1 MIYTTSH
8 KFAPF
13 VLGILAVCICVNLY
27 AVPVGPKLPAEESK
41 RTSTSIGPSY
51 EPLDIPPLDF
61 AVVVFDPQL
70 DANDDRMREKGVWPE
85 VRKVESIRSAYRVRE
100 ALTRLNQ
107 FEHVTV
113 APSASVSADLYLRGK
128 ILEST
133 SEIMKIRWNLI
144 DARGFEWID
153 WKTSD
158 HRVVLGWHQRFYEP
172 GKDAFQ
178 PLWNE
183 IARDVYDRLKDFAK
197 NHAETTRQNESRSSR
212 GHSARLSRLDE
223 ITHTRDFVLAR
234 FFAPDLYG
242 DTIKVNDRD
251 QWEIKYLPDLTTE
264 EWLRVQA
271 FSRKDQEV
279 ASLYDKHYIGFFEK
293 VNPNYE
299 KWLNDVFPYAREMR
313 LEQRRYKIE
322 RAVGGIVLAASVVAA
337 AEADSAEARET
348 ALAVGSAVGGG
359 LIIKSL
365 IDRADFK
372 ENLGLFDEMSQS
384 YHDTFAPVNLEI
396 QGETVTLQGQA
407 AAQFESWRQ
416 VVHELYRH
424 EQTDAYSIHIVD
436 D

>member
-1 MIYTTSH
+1 MNHTALH
-8 KFAPF
+8 KCGQL
-13 VLGILAVCICVNLY
+13 VLGIFTAYVCLSFY
-27 AVPVGPKLPAEESK
+27 AVPVGPKLPAEEPK
-41 RTSTSIGPSY
+41 QTISTIGPTY
-51 EPLDIPPLDF
+51 ERLEIPSLDV

-85 VRKVESIRSAYRVRE
+85 VRKTESIRSAYRVKE
-100 ALTRLNQ
+100 AIARLNQ
-107 FEHVTV
+107 FEDVTV

-144 DARGFEWID
+144 DARGVEWID

-158 HRVVLGWHQRFYEP
+158 HRVALGWHQRFYEP

-197 NHAETTRQNESRSSR
+197 NHAETMRQNEMRTNRGRSP
-212 GHSARLSRLDE
+212 RLSRLDE
-223 ITHTRDFVLAR
+223 ITHTRDLVLAR

-251 QWEIKYLPDLTTE
+251 QWEISYLPDPTTE
-264 EWLRVQA
+264 EWLRTQA

-279 ASLYDKHYIGFFEK
+279 AALYDSHYTGFFDK
-293 VNPNYE
+293 VNLNYE
-299 KWLNDVFPYAREMR
+299 KWLNEVFPYAREMR
-313 LEQRRYKIE
+313 LEQRRYKVE
-322 RAVGGIVLAASVVAA
+322 RVVGGIVLAASAVAA
-337 AEADSAEARET
+337 AEADSAEERET

-365 IDRADFK
+365 FDRADFK

-407 AAQFESWRQ
+407 AAQFERWRQ
-416 VVHELYRH
+416 VVHELYSN
-424 EQTDAYSIHIVD
+424 EQTDAFTIQLVD
-436 D
+436 E

>member
-1 MIYTTSH
+1 MNHTTLH
-8 KFAPF
+8 KCVQIA
-13 VLGILAVCICVNLY
+13 LGVFSAYVCLSFF
-27 AVPVGPKLPAEESK
+27 AVPVGPKLPAEEPK
-41 RTSTSIGPSY
+41 RTSTSIGPTY
-51 EPLDIPPLDF
+51 ERLNIPSLDF

-85 VRKVESIRSAYRVRE
+85 VRKTESIRSAYRVKE
-100 ALTRLNQ
+100 AIARLNQ

-158 HRVVLGWHQRFYEP
+158 HRVALGWHQRFYEP

-197 NHAETTRQNESRSSR
+197 NHEDVTRQNESRTNR
-212 GHSARLSRLDE
+212 GRSTRLSRLEE
-223 ITHTRDFVLAR
+223 ITHTRDLVLAR

-242 DTIKVNDRD
+242 DTLKVNDRD
-251 QWEIKYLPDLTTE
+251 QWEIKYLPDRTTE
-264 EWLRVQA
+264 EWLRTQA
-271 FSRKDQEV
+271 FSRKDHEV
-279 ASLYDKHYIGFFEK
+279 ASLYDKHYTGFFEK

-299 KWLNDVFPYAREMR
+299 KWLNEVFPYAREMR
-313 LEQRRYKIE
+313 LEQRRYKVE
-322 RAVGGIVLAASVVAA
+322 RVVGGIVLAASAVAA
-337 AEADSAEARET
+337 AEADSKEERET

-365 IDRADFK
+365 FDRADFK

-407 AAQFESWRQ
+407 AAQFERWRQ
-416 VVHELYRH
+416 VVHEFYRH
-424 EQTDAYSIHIVD
+424 EQTDAYTIHIVD
-436 D
+436 E

>member
-1 MIYTTSH
+1 MKQRVFH
-8 KFAPF
+8 KYAQF
-13 VLGILAVCICVNLY
+13 VIGIFSACICLSLS

-41 RTSTSIGPSY
+41 PTNSAIGPSY
-51 EPLDIPPLDF
+51 DPLDIPSLDF

-85 VRKVESIRSAYRVRE
+85 VRKTESIRSAHRVKE
-100 ALTRLNQ
+100 AIARLNQ
-107 FEHVTV
+107 FERVTV

-144 DARGFEWID
+144 DARGVEWID

-158 HRVVLGWHQRFYEP
+158 HRVALGWHQRFYEP

-183 IARDVYDRLKDFAK
+183 IARDVYERLQDYAK
-197 NHAETTRQNESRSSR
+197 NHADITNQNESRIAR
-212 GHSARLSRLDE
+212 GRSARLSRLDE
-223 ITHTRDFVLAR
+223 ITHTRDLVLAR

-242 DTIKVNDRD
+242 DTINVNDRD
-251 QWEIKYLPDLTTE
+251 QWEIKYLPDPTTE
-264 EWLRVQA
+264 EWLRIQA

-279 ASLYDKHYIGFFEK
+279 ASLYDKHYAGFFET

-299 KWLNDVFPYAREMR
+299 KWLNEVFPYAREMR
-313 LEQRRYKIE
+313 LEQRRYKVE
-322 RAVGGIVLAASVVAA
+322 RAVGGIVLAASAVAA
-337 AEADSAEARET
+337 IEADSAEAREA

-396 QGETVTLQGQA
+396 QGETVTLEGQA
-407 AAQFESWRQ
+407 AVQFERWRQ
-416 VVHELYRH
+416 VIHEFYRH
-424 EQTDAYSIHIVD
+424 EQTDAYTIHIVD
-436 D
+436 E

>member
-1 MIYTTSH
+1 MSH
-8 KFAPF
+8 PVLQKFLQVA
-13 VLGILAVCICVNLY
+13 LGVFSAYVCLNLY

-41 RTSTSIGPSY
+41 SSSTVIGPSY
-51 EPLDIPPLDF
+51 ERLDIPSLDF

-85 VRKVESIRSAYRVRE
+85 VRKTESIRSAYRVKE
-100 ALTRLNQ
+100 AITRLNQ
-107 FEHVTV
+107 FDQVTV

-158 HRVVLGWHQRFYEP
+158 HRVALGWHQRFYEP

-197 NHAETTRQNESRSSR
+197 NHADIAKQNESRSDR
-212 GHSARLSRLDE
+212 GRSPRLSRLDE
-223 ITHTRDFVLAR
+223 ITHTRDLVLAR

-242 DTIKVNDRD
+242 DTIEVNDRD
-251 QWEIKYLPDLTTE
+251 QWEIKYLPDPTTE
-264 EWLRVQA
+264 EWLRIQA

-279 ASLYDKHYIGFFEK
+279 ASLYDKHYAGFFEQ

-299 KWLNDVFPYAREMR
+299 KWLNEVFPYAREMR
-313 LEQRRYKIE
+313 LEERRYKVE
-322 RAVGGIVLAASVVAA
+322 RAVGGIVLAASAVAA
-337 AEADSAEARET
+337 AEADSEQAREN
-348 ALAVGSAVGGG
+348 ALALGSAIGGG
-359 LIIKSL
+359 LIFKSL

-384 YHDTFAPVNLEI
+384 YHDTFAPVNLQIE
-396 QGETVTLQGQA
+396 GETVTLQGQA
-407 AAQFESWRQ
+407 ATQFERWRQ
-416 VVHELYRH
+416 VVHDIYSH
-424 EQTDAYSIHIVD
+424 EQTDAYTIHIVD
-436 D
+436 E

>member
-1 MIYTTSH
+1 MSQ
-8 KFAPF
+8 K
-13 VLGILAVCICVNLY
+13 VLPQYARFFLGVLSAWVCLSLY

-41 RTSTSIGPSY
+41 PTSSAIGPSY
-51 EPLDIPPLDF
+51 EPLDIPSLDF

-85 VRKVESIRSAYRVRE
+85 VRKTESIRSAYRVKE
-100 ALTRLNQ
+100 AITRLNQ
-107 FEHVTV
+107 FERVTV

-144 DARGFEWID
+144 DARGVEWID

-158 HRVVLGWHQRFYEP
+158 HRVALGWRQRFYEP

-183 IARDVYDRLKDFAK
+183 IARDVYDRLNEFAK
-197 NHAETTRQNESRSSR
+197 KHAVVTKQSKSRVAR
-212 GHSARLSRLDE
+212 GRSARRSPLDE
-223 ITHTRDFVLAR
+223 IAYTRDLVLAR
-234 FFAPDLYG
+234 FFAPDSYS
-242 DTIKVNDRD
+242 DFIRVNDRD

-264 EWLRVQA
+264 EWLRIQA

-279 ASLYDKHYIGFFEK
+279 ASLYDKHYDDFFKK

-313 LEQRRYKIE
+313 LEQRRYKVE
-322 RAVGGIVLAASVVAA
+322 RAVGGVVLAASAVAA
-337 AEADSAEARET
+337 IEADSAAARET
-348 ALAVGSAVGGG
+348 ALTVGSLVGGG

-365 IDRADFK
+365 VDRADFK

-384 YHDTFAPVNLEI
+384 YHDTFAPVNLQI

-407 AAQFESWRQ
+407 ATQFERWRQ
-416 VVHELYRH
+416 VLHDFYRH
-424 EQTDAYSIHIVD
+424 EQTDAYTIHIVED
-436 D
+436 

>member
-1 MIYTTSH
+1 MSHSTTQ
-8 KFAPF
+8 KTVQIA
-13 VLGILAVCICVNLY
+13 LGVFSVYFCLTLS

-41 RTSTSIGPSY
+41 HTSTAIGPSY
-51 EPLDIPPLDF
+51 ERLDIPSLDF

-85 VRKVESIRSAYRVRE
+85 VRKTESIRSAYRVKE
-100 ALTRLNQ
+100 AIIRLNQ

-113 APSASVSADLYLRGK
+113 APSTSVSADLYLRGK

-158 HRVVLGWHQRFYEP
+158 HRVALGWHQRFYEP

-183 IARDVYDRLKDFAK
+183 IARDVYERLKDFAK
-197 NHAETTRQNESRSSR
+197 NHADIAKQNESRGDR
-212 GHSARLSRLDE
+212 GRPPRFSRLDE
-223 ITHTRDFVLAR
+223 ITHTRDLVLAR
-234 FFAPDLYG
+234 FFAPDLYA
-242 DTIKVNDRD
+242 DTMKVNDRD
-251 QWEIKYLPDLTTE
+251 QWEIKYLPDVTTE
-264 EWLRVQA
+264 EWLRIQA

-279 ASLYDKHYIGFFEK
+279 ASLYDKHYAGFFEK

-299 KWLNDVFPYAREMR
+299 KWLNEVFPYAREMR
-313 LEQRRYKIE
+313 LEQRRYKVE
-322 RAVGGIVLAASVVAA
+322 RAVGGIVLAASAVAA
-337 AEADSAEARET
+337 VEADSAEARET
-348 ALAVGSAVGGG
+348 ALTVGSAIGGG

-384 YHDTFAPVNLEI
+384 YHDTFATVNLEI

-407 AAQFESWRQ
+407 ATQFERWRQ
-416 VVHELYRH
+416 VVHEIYRH
-424 EQTDAYSIHIVD
+424 EQTDAYAIHIVD
-436 D
+436 E